1 MLVNKLQPKDGLNK
15 AFLKV
20 MPNREGFDKF
30 TQGLI
35 RLIDQ
40 INEAESEEFHKN
52 LLSDFLKA
60 TALPTKE

>member
-1 MLVNKLQPKDGLNK
+1 MTKLHPQDVLNK

-20 MPNREGFDKF
+20 TPNRERMGAF
-30 TQGLI
+30 THGLI

-40 INEAESEEFHKN
+40 VNEAESEEFHKN

-60 TALPTKE
+60 IYYSPRN